1 MAAAME
7 PSEIYIVT
15 KALSLIAPSLVGAAQ
30 IAAMIFMLAV
40 SFFVLTR
47 KNTVQIISR
56 KEISFRF
63 TMWLA
68 FLFAWSVISLSGVS
82 TFVYFSF

>member
-1 MAAAME
+1 
-7 PSEIYIVT
+7 
-15 KALSLIAPSLVGAAQ
+15 
-30 IAAMIFMLAV
+30 MIFMLAV